1 MKFGET
7 VPNGNLDSIAST
19 KEKEAQIENK
29 KQIAQMWSEMILGF
43 NVAEIDFDKMDNK
56 ELKQWLTETLSKE
69 IVKTRN
75 EFGIKPD
82 DSLLEKIKDSK
93 NVEERAELEKE
104 YILDCQNKMQAFVE
118 EFKKREYHSTRWVT
132 MPLLMSETKSFN
144 CVGAS
149 MIGRDLLEKADIEN
163 YFGKPVGHV
172 VNVGRLTNG
181 DWWYVDF
188 LNDRSQVKK
197 MEPKI
202 RKICGI
208 DTLEINERAVIY
220 KYIPLTDGSGAID
233 SILRNMDGL
242 KYEAEDPDIP
252 DDLPEKKAA
261 KDYLERFN
269 EYFSKIDFESLH
281 GRLFPEMV
289 RLLESDE
296 IRDERKRVRKMQRI
310 YSEIFPAIRKSY
322 ELSKWKSIVSEAKNN
337 LGLVER
343 FFYHDD
349 NEALLSLSDDLQEVL
364 KKYSEKMVDLKTHD
378 EETYFVIVD
387 SMISSIATS
396 K

>member
-1 MKFGET
+1 MKFKEA
-7 VPNGNLDSIAST
+7 VPNGNLDSIANT
-19 KEKEAQIENK
+19 KEKETQIENK
-29 KQIAQMWSEMILGF
+29 KQIAQMWSEMILGTD
-43 NVAEIDFDKMDNK
+43 VAEMDFDKMDDK
-56 ELKQWLTETLSKE
+56 ELKQWFTETLSKE

-75 EFGIKPD
+75 EFGIKPE

-93 NVEERAELEKE
+93 NVEEKAELQEE
-104 YILDCQNKMQAFVE
+104 YILDCQNKMQAFIE
-118 EFKKREYHSTRWVT
+118 EFRKREYHSTRWVT

-149 MIGRDLLEKADIEN
+149 MIGWNLLEKADIEN

-172 VNVGRLTNG
+172 VNVAKLANG

-188 LNDRSQVKK
+188 LNDRSQVRKI
-197 MEPKI
+197 EPQIK
-202 RKICGI
+202 KICGI
-208 DTLEINERAVIY
+208 DTLEINERDIIY
-220 KYIPLTDGSGAID
+220 KYIPLADGNGAID
-233 SILRNMDGL
+233 SILTNMDGL

-252 DDLPEKKAA
+252 DDLPEKKIA
-261 KDYLERFN
+261 KDYLVRFN
-269 EYFSKIDFESLH
+269 EYFSEIDFESLR

-296 IRDERKRVRKMQRI
+296 IGDERRRVRKMQRI
-310 YSEIFPAIRKSY
+310 YSEIFPAIKKSY
-322 ELSKWKSIVSEAKNN
+322 ELSKWKLIVSEAKNN
-337 LGLVER
+337 LSLVER

-349 NEALLSLSDDLQEVL
+349 NEALLSLSDDLKEVL
-364 KKYSEKMVDLKTHD
+364 KKYSEKMADLKMHD

-387 SMISSIATS
+387 SMISSIAAT